1 MAKYNERF
9 AIGVEDFLRPPQYD
23 RLAAEIDKQGV
34 LNAANQFNNLGRIQ
48 SAVAQG
54 EYNVFAAKE
63 GGQQQLGAANAGMW
77 TDIAGGALSG
87 LSGFAK
93 NGGFN
98 LGGGGQGNVKD
109 LSNLAYDD
117 PTNFSWNAQPKYLD
131 TPNIDTSWS
140 GWENI

>member
-9 AIGVEDFLRPPQYD
+9 AIGVEDFIRPPQYD

-34 LNAANQFNNLGRIQ
+34 LNAATQFNNLGRIQ
-48 SAVAQG
+48 SAVMEG

-63 GGQQQLGAANAGMW
+63 GGQQQLGAASAGMW

-98 LGGGGQGNVKD
+98 LGGGGGYTTPGGIETGMDKSHFAPTQLGVNHFN
-109 LSNLAYDD
+109 LSTGI
-117 PTNFSWNAQPKYLD
+117 PGV
-131 TPNIDTSWS
+131 TP
-140 GWENI
+140 GL